1 MLIKFFARG
10 RGSGSGPVD
19 YVCHTEGREHAPPE
33 VLRGDAVLTKN
44 LIDSIDREWRY
55 TSGVIS
61 FSLEDAPTLEQQEQV
76 MDEFE
81 KAAFAGLEPDQY
93 DVLWVRHQHTEG
105 GRVELHFVTPRMEL
119 TTGKALNIAPPNWDK
134 YFQPLQNALNYEN
147 QWADPNSPEYARN
160 TQKAAENALRGR
172 DRESIGKYI
181 ETLVEAS
188 LVTNRAEIIKALEE
202 AGLEIT
208 RRGKDYISVKDTE
221 NPEQKAFRL
230 KGAIYGED
238 WTAEQLSR
246 PAAKEAGSREATSR
260 RDNGERAA
268 NARRELEN
276 NIRKRAEFN
285 SERYKRTDERI
296 DAELED
302 RLEADNLDFSSLRL
316 SGDRIIDIACSHR
329 GDEENRIELSH
340 REDRSLDGN
349 SRETQNDNGESGYS
363 NDQRRT
369 IHSLSGRDKN
379 GRLAYLPNKRHIS
392 LLFENSPRKE
402 GLNYGKDYG
411 TRARIAEIRR
421 KLSEWYEAG
430 RAKLT
435 EWFQQRAENLRRA
448 IESSRNEGSKYR
460 EQVNKYNQS
469 ISSAIRSI
477 SDADGEIGQAIERI
491 RAVVKTKPRENVRE
505 RDRDDDF
512 EPEL

>member
-61 FSLEDAPTLEQQEQV
+61 FSLEDAPTPEQQEQV

-147 QWADPNSPEYARN
+147 QWADPNSLEHARN
-160 TQKAAENALRGR
+160 TQKATENALRAR

-188 LVTNRAEIIKALEE
+188 LVANRAEIIKALEE

-208 RRGKDYISVKDTE
+208 RRGKDYISVKDPE

-230 KGAIYGED
+230 KGAIYAEN

-246 PAAKEAGSREATSR
+246 AASIEAGSREATSR
-260 RDNGERAA
+260 GDNGERAA

-285 SERYKRTDERI
+285 SERYERPVERI
-296 DAELED
+296 DADLKN
-302 RLEADNLDFSSLRL
+302 RLETDDLGSVRQSVFSDDGLDNLLDDKQFQDEP
-316 SGDRIIDIACSHR
+316 DRRFEPA
-329 GDEENRIELSH
+329 NRIE
-340 REDRSLDGN
+340 G
-349 SRETQNDNGESGYS
+349 
-363 NDQRRT
+363 
-369 IHSLSGRDKN
+369 KN
-379 GRLAYLPNKRHIS
+379 P
-392 LLFENSPRKE
+392 
-402 GLNYGKDYG
+402 GKDRGSADYG
-411 TRARIAEIRR
+411 NTGGTVFGFPEPRERKRDPEKILSMRQKPVLQDRGKQVDHGQDNTFRARIAEICRNIR
-421 KLSEWYEAG
+421 EWYETG
-430 RAKLT
+430 IEKLT
-435 EWFQQRAENLRRA
+435 NWRQQRSEQLRRTAANSRRAADEYRKNINQRSQSIDEAISQLSDTTEAIGRA
-448 IESSRNEGSKYR
+448 IE
-460 EQVNKYNQS
+460 QVKS
-469 ISSAIRSI
+469 
-477 SDADGEIGQAIERI
+477 
-491 RAVVKTKPRENVRE
+491 VVKTRANDME
-505 RDRDDDF
+505 RDDY
-512 EPEL
+512 EPNF

>member
-19 YVCHTEGREHAPPE
+19 YVCHTEGRENAPPE
-33 VLRGDAVLTKN
+33 VLRGDAGLTKN
-44 LIDSIDREWRY
+44 LIDSIDRDWRY

-61 FSLEDAPTLEQQEQV
+61 FSIEDAPTPEQQEKV

-105 GRVELHFVTPRMEL
+105 GRIELHFVTPRMEL
-119 TTGKALNIAPPNWDK
+119 TTGKALNIAPPKWEK

-147 QWADPNSPEYARN
+147 QWADPNSLEHARN
-160 TQKAAENALRGR
+160 TQKATENALRAR

-181 ETLVEAS
+181 ETLVAAS
-188 LVTNRAEIIKALEE
+188 LVANRAEIIKALEE

-208 RRGKDYISVKDTE
+208 RRGKDYISIKDPE

-230 KGAIYGED
+230 KGAIYAEN

-246 PAAKEAGSREATSR
+246 AASIKAGSREATSR

-296 DAELED
+296 DAELKS
-302 RLEADNLDFSSLRL
+302 RLETHNLDSAWRNGLDARRVDNPLGGEQYQNEPDRRFEPANRVETKEPGHSERKDRDATDRESRWGDFTDFSKPRERGSNISEIL
-316 SGDRIIDIACSHR
+316 SMQRKTVLQDQGKIDN
-329 GDEENRIELSH
+329 E
-340 REDRSLDGN
+340 
-349 SRETQNDNGESGYS
+349 QDN
-363 NDQRRT
+363 T
-369 IHSLSGRDKN
+369 
-379 GRLAYLPNKRHIS
+379 
-392 LLFENSPRKE
+392 F
-402 GLNYGKDYG
+402 
-411 TRARIAEIRR
+411 RARIAKVRRNIGEWYETGRR
-421 KLSEWYEAG
+421 KL
-430 RAKLT
+430 AKWLHDR
-435 EWFQQRAENLRRA
+435 EEQLRRSA
-448 IESSRNEGSKYR
+448 ANSRNAAKEYR
-460 EQVNKYNQS
+460 DNINQHNRAIIAA
-469 ISSAIRSI
+469 ISELSVTNRAIGQATEKIRSI
-477 SDADGEIGQAIERI
+477 
-491 RAVVKTKPRENVRE
+491 VKTREKIRQY
-505 RDRDDDF
+505 DRDDDF

>member
-19 YVCHTEGREHAPPE
+19 YVCHTEGRENAPPE
-33 VLRGDAVLTKN
+33 VLRGDADLTKN

-61 FSLEDAPTLEQQEQV
+61 FSIEDAPTPEQQEQV
-76 MDEFE
+76 MNEFE

-105 GRVELHFVTPRMEL
+105 GRIELHFVTPRIEL
-119 TTGKALNIAPPNWDK
+119 TTGKALNIAPPNWEK
-134 YFQPLQNALNYEN
+134 YYKPLQNALNYEN
-147 QWADPNSPEYARN
+147 QWADPNAPEHARN
-160 TQKAAENALRGR
+160 TQKATENALRAR

-188 LVTNRAEIIKALEE
+188 LVANRAEIIKALEE

-230 KGAIYGED
+230 KGAIYAEN

-246 PAAKEAGSREATSR
+246 AASIEAGSREATSR

-296 DAELED
+296 DAELES
-302 RLEADNLDFSSLRL
+302 RLETHNLDSAWRNGLDARRVDNPLGGEQYQNEPDQRFEPANRVETKEPGHSERKDRDTTDRESRWGDFTDFSKPRERGSNISEIL
-316 SGDRIIDIACSHR
+316 SMQRKTVLQDQGKQIIDH
-329 GDEENRIELSH
+329 G
-340 REDRSLDGN
+340 EDH
-349 SRETQNDNGESGYS
+349 TF
-363 NDQRRT
+363 RT
-369 IHSLSGRDKN
+369 
-379 GRLAYLPNKRHIS
+379 
-392 LLFENSPRKE
+392 
-402 GLNYGKDYG
+402 
-411 TRARIAEIRR
+411 RIAEICRNIR
-421 KLSEWYEAG
+421 EWYET
-430 RAKLT
+430 RIEKLT
-435 EWFQQRAENLRRA
+435 NWRQQRSEQLRRTA
-448 IESSRNEGSKYR
+448 ANSRRAADEYR
-460 EQVNKYNQS
+460 ENINQHNRAIIAA
-469 ISSAIRSI
+469 ISELSVTNRAIGHATDKIRSI
-477 SDADGEIGQAIERI
+477 
-491 RAVVKTKPRENVRE
+491 VKTREKIRQY
-505 RDRDDDF
+505 DRDDDF

>member
-61 FSLEDAPTLEQQEQV
+61 FSLEDAPTPEQQEQV

-147 QWADPNSPEYARN
+147 QWADPNSLEHARN
-160 TQKAAENALRGR
+160 TQKATENALRAR

-188 LVTNRAEIIKALEE
+188 LVANRAEIIKALEE

-208 RRGKDYISVKDTE
+208 RRGKDYISVKDPE

-230 KGAIYGED
+230 KGAIYAEN

-246 PAAKEAGSREATSR
+246 AASIEAGSREATSR
-260 RDNGERAA
+260 GDNGERAA

-285 SERYKRTDERI
+285 SERYERPVEQI
-296 DAELED
+296 DADLKN
-302 RLEADNLDFSSLRL
+302 RLETDDLGSVRKSVFDTDGLDNFLGGEQFQDEP
-316 SGDRIIDIACSHR
+316 DRRFEPA
-329 GDEENRIELSH
+329 NRVETKEPGQSE
-340 REDRSLDGN
+340 REDGWTTDR
-349 SRETQNDNGESGYS
+349 ESGWGVFAGFSKRRERES
-363 NDQRRT
+363 NISEILSMRRRENLLQDQGKQ
-369 IHSLSGRDKN
+369 IDHG
-379 GRLAYLPNKRHIS
+379 
-392 LLFENSPRKE
+392 ENH
-402 GLNYGKDYG
+402 
-411 TRARIAEIRR
+411 TFRARIAKVGRDIGEWYETGRR
-421 KLSEWYEAG
+421 KL
-430 RAKLT
+430 AKWLHDR
-435 EWFQQRAENLRRA
+435 EEQLRRSA
-448 IESSRNEGSKYR
+448 ANSRNAANEYR
-460 EQVNKYNQS
+460 ENINQHNRAIIAA
-469 ISSAIRSI
+469 ISELSVTNRAIGQATDKIRSI
-477 SDADGEIGQAIERI
+477 
-491 RAVVKTKPRENVRE
+491 VKTREKIRQY
-505 RDRDDDF
+505 DRDDDF